1 MTTLILK
8 LATAPRLDIFKR
20 AGNGLKRVGE
30 AVADFFVIVAEA
42 KQMAREAQR
51 RHMFVNE

>member
-8 LATAPRLDIFKR
+8 LATAPRFDVFKR
-20 AGNGLKRVGE
+20 VGNGLKRVGK
-30 AVADFFVIVAEA
+30 AVADFFAVVAEA
-42 KQMAREAQR
+42 KQMAREAQQ

>member
-8 LATAPRLDIFKR
+8 LAAAPRFD
-20 AGNGLKRVGE
+20 GLKRIGK
-30 AVADFFVIVAEA
+30 AVAVFFAVVAEA
-42 KQMAREAQR
+42 KQMAREAQQ